1 MTRYI
6 FFLMILVLGFTACGT
21 GEDVKKEDILV
32 TIGSKSLLKQDVIKA
47 VPSGLSKD
55 DSIKFVDSYINE
67 WINSK
72 LLSEVASKNI
82 PTMEK
87 INNMVDDYRNKL
99 IMYEYRKG
107 MILSND
113 KLMNIP
119 EDTIKAYYNLN
130 ISNFRLSAPILK
142 GIYIKVA
149 IDAPKVNDVKKWIKS
164 AKREDIDKIEKYGLN
179 GAIHYDYFRD
189 RWVSWSDVEKNI
201 PYNFADVNRFVKETK
216 NFEVEEKGFIYLLNI
231 TDYKEKG
238 DIMPFDFARQQI
250 KEIFVNSNQRKFDAQ
265 LQKVLY
271 DEAINDGTLILN
283 YKQK

>member
-1 MTRYI
+1 
-6 FFLMILVLGFTACGT
+6 
-21 GEDVKKEDILV
+21 
-32 TIGSKSLLKQDVIKA
+32 
-47 VPSGLSKD
+47 
-55 DSIKFVDSYINE
+55 
-67 WINSK
+67 
-72 LLSEVASKNI
+72 
-82 PTMEK
+82 
-87 INNMVDDYRNKL
+87 
-99 IMYEYRKG
+99 
-107 MILSND
+107 
-113 KLMNIP
+113 
-119 EDTIKAYYNLN
+119 YYNLN

>member
-107 MILSND
+107 
-113 KLMNIP
+113 
-119 EDTIKAYYNLN
+119 
-130 ISNFRLSAPILK
+130 
-142 GIYIKVA
+142 
-149 IDAPKVNDVKKWIKS
+149 
-164 AKREDIDKIEKYGLN
+164 
-179 GAIHYDYFRD
+179 
-189 RWVSWSDVEKNI
+189 
-201 PYNFADVNRFVKETK
+201 
-216 NFEVEEKGFIYLLNI
+216 
-231 TDYKEKG
+231 
-238 DIMPFDFARQQI
+238 
-250 KEIFVNSNQRKFDAQ
+250 
-265 LQKVLY
+265 
-271 DEAINDGTLILN
+271 
-283 YKQK
+283 